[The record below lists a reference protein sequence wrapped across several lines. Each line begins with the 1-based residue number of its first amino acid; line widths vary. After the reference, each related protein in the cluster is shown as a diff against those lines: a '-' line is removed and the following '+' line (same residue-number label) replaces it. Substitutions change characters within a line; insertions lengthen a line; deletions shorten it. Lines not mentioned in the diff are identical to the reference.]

1 MILSKAIDVQTLEC
15 RISQSSAIP
24 FISFGFSVYENFN
37 TDTGLYD
44 SFITYDTL
52 CTYNEFSYQ
61 IQLDSM
67 NGLANFFSVKIG
79 NAVFNFS
86 NGEYFDLS
94 GFPINLQY
102 IQALIGQTLGI

>member
-1 MILSKAIDVQTLEC
+1 MILPKAIDIQSLQC
-15 RISQSSAIP
+15 RIAQSSDIP

-44 SFITYDTL
+44 SYVSYDSL

-67 NGLANFFSVKIG
+67 NGLTNFFSVKVG

-86 NGEYFDLS
+86 NGEYFDFN
-94 GFPINLQY
+94 GYPINLQY
-102 IQALIGQTLGI
+102 IQAVIGQTLGI